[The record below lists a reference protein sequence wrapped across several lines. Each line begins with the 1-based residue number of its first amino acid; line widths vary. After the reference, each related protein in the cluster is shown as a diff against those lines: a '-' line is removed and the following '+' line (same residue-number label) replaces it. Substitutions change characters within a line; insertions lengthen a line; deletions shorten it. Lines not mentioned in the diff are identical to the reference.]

1 MGALA
6 REVINDME
14 LVVRKT
20 DLLRELQLFQGIVE
34 RKNTIP
40 ILANVLIE
48 ADGDKVRLLAT
59 DLEVGL
65 RSTCAAA
72 VAKSGSLTLPA
83 KKLYEIIKA
92 LPETDIRIQEDKN
105 GVKVAADR
113 FDSRMQTLPREDFP
127 TLPDG
132 TGVYSASLPRDV
144 LKHMVSKTQF
154 AITGEDTR
162 YFLNG
167 ALFIL
172 RPDSMSLVSTDGH
185 RLALITVP
193 RDTTKVKA
201 GKDKEKAA
209 DEVRVILPRKTLM
222 ELGRLLAEGDGDI
235 QYERGENH
243 LFFEIGGRLL
253 ISRMI
258 DGQFP
263 AFERVIPKGNDKR
276 IDFDRDRLTSAVKR
290 VALLSNERSRAV
302 KFQIDKGKVEIASS
316 SPEFGEAKEVLMVEY
331 SGTPVTICFNAQYVL
346 DFLGVVETD
355 SVGLEFKDEMS
366 QAVMK
371 PIGAEGYDY
380 TYVIMPMRV

>member
-1 MGALA
+1 
-6 REVINDME
+6 ME

-40 ILANVLIE
+40 ILANVLLE
-48 ADGDKVRLLAT
+48 ANGTEVKMLAT

-65 RSTCAAA
+65 RSKCPAT
-72 VAKSGSLTLPA
+72 VSKSGSLTLPA
-83 KKLYEIIKA
+83 KKLYEIVKA
-92 LPETDIRIQEDKN
+92 LPETDVRIEEDKG

-127 TLPDG
+127 SLPDSTG
-132 TGVYSASLPRDV
+132 TISATLPRDV
-144 LKHMVSKTQF
+144 LRQMVSKTQF

-167 ALFIL
+167 ALFLL
-172 RPDSMSLVSTDGH
+172 RPDSMGLVSTDGH
-185 RLALITVP
+185 RLAHITVP
-193 RDTTKVKA
+193 RD
-201 GKDKEKAA
+201 GGRGKAA
-209 DEVRVILPRKTLM
+209 KGTPEEETRVILPRKTLL
-222 ELGRLLAEGDGDI
+222 ELGRLLAEGEGDI
-235 QYERGENH
+235 TYERGENH
-243 LFFEIGGRLL
+243 LFFTLGERLL

-263 AFERVIPKGNDKR
+263 AFERVIPKNNDKHVE
-276 IDFDRDRLTSAVKR
+276 FDRDRLTSAVKR

-316 SPEFGEAKEVLMVEY
+316 SPEFGEAKEVLMVDY
-331 SGTPVTICFNAQYVL
+331 AAAPVTICFNAQYVL
-346 DFLGVVETD
+346 DFLGVCETD
-355 SVGLEFKDEMS
+355 TVSLDFKDEMS
-366 QAVMK
+366 QAVLK

-380 TYVIMPMRV
+380 TYVIMPMRI

>member
-1 MGALA
+1 
-6 REVINDME
+6 ME

-40 ILANVLIE
+40 ILANVLLE
-48 ADGDKVRLLAT
+48 ANGGEVKMLAT

-65 RSTCAAA
+65 RSKCTAT
-72 VAKSGSLTLPA
+72 VSKGGSLTLPA
-83 KKLYEIIKA
+83 KKLYEIVKA
-92 LPETDIRIQEDKN
+92 LPETDVRIEEDKN

-127 TLPDG
+127 TLPEASG
-132 TGVYSASLPRDV
+132 AVSASLSREA
-144 LKHMVSKTQF
+144 LRQMIAKTQF

-172 RPDSMSLVSTDGH
+172 RADSMGLVSTDGH
-185 RLALITVP
+185 RLAFISVP
-193 RDTTKVKA
+193 REKGTVK
-201 GKDKEKAA
+201 GLKG
-209 DEVRVILPRKTLM
+209 DEENRVILPRKTLL
-222 ELGRLLAEGDGDI
+222 ELGRLLAEGGEGDI

-243 LFFEIGGRLL
+243 LFFAVGDRLL

-263 AFERVIPKGNDKR
+263 SFERVIPKNNDKR
-276 IDFDRDRLTSAVKR
+276 VEFDRDRLTSAVKR

-316 SPEFGEAKEVLMVEY
+316 SPEFGEAKEVLMVDY
-331 SGTPVTICFNAQYVL
+331 AAAPVTICFNAQYVL

-355 SVGLEFKDEMS
+355 SVLLEFKDEMS

-380 TYVIMPMRV
+380 TYVIMPMRI